1 MSTESSQ
8 SPELLGNFCAPTL
21 CTFQFKCIQVEG
33 AIWEWTNVEFY
44 GWRRSVSWWAWRDPR
59 FTPK

>member
-44 GWRRSVSWWAWRDPR
+44 GWRRSVRWWA
-59 FTPK
+59 